1 MSIAWREA
9 MCVGD
14 PTVDDDHKHLVDLI
28 NAFEIAI
35 AGKIDHKKIARVLLG
50 LVEYTGEHFAREE
63 ELQLAIRYPY
73 HESHRRSHR
82 DVLKKLSE
90 IVAVYTKAPEGPAR
104 DAMVRDLANFL
115 KEWLVDHI
123 IQSDLRM
130 KPYVLQ
136 MQAQKAEAIRR
147 KREAVAAS
155 QKMAGMDP
163 HAQPHL
169 EPLGKTAS

>member
-1 MSIAWREA
+1 MSIAWRDA

-14 PTVDDDHKHLVDLI
+14 PTVDEDHKHLVDLI
-28 NAFEIAI
+28 NVFEKAI
-35 AGKIDHKKIARVLLG
+35 TGQIVDHKKVARVLLG

-63 ELQLAIRYPY
+63 QLQLAIRYPY

-82 DVLKKLSE
+82 DVLKKLSD
-90 IVAVYTKAPEGPAR
+90 IVTEYSLSPPGPAR
-104 DAMVRDLANFL
+104 DRMVRDLADFL

-136 MQAQKAEAIRR
+136 MQAQQAEALRR

-155 QKMAGMDP
+155 QRMAGVEP
-163 HAQPHL
+163 GL
-169 EPLGKTAS
+169 EPLGKG

>member
-1 MSIAWREA
+1 
-9 MCVGD
+9 MCVGE
-14 PTVDDDHKHLVDLI
+14 PMIDDDHKHLVDLI
-28 NAFEIAI
+28 NAFEVAI
-35 AGKIDHKKIARVLLG
+35 GGKIDHKKVARVLLG

-82 DVLKKLSE
+82 DVLRKLSE
-90 IVAVYTKAPEGPAR
+90 IVTVYTKAPEGPAR
-104 DAMVRDLANFL
+104 DAMVRNLANFL

-136 MQAQKAEAIRR
+136 MQAQKAEATRR
-147 KREAVAAS
+147 KREAIAAS
-155 QKMAGMDP
+155 QKMAGLDP
-163 HAQPHL
+163 NSQQPAQPHL